1 MLFNV
6 GCVCAK
12 VSYKFIFCCLA
23 SVLLVL
29 NSMVRLVVAQ
39 AEIDVSKCTKCGVCW
54 SICPTEAIKWE
65 PGLYPERDLQYCY
78 GCSACVD
85 RCPAYAVTL
94 KPLPE
99 PRIVKTDVSKVDYK
113 LVKDLCLKAGFHP
126 KQVVCFCTGTRAEEI
141 AAAIILG
148 AKTPE
153 DVSRMTGARTG
164 CRVECIQPILRI
176 LKAAGIEPK
185 PKPGRHAWY
194 GITPLL
200 FEIPREVRE
209 KYAKRG
215 FYFDQ
220 DEQLFRKILKAAEKV

>member
-1 MLFNV
+1 MFRSVQSV
-6 GCVCAK
+6 GSAGLYALQRQLSGNLDYILRGICSIVM
-12 VSYKFIFCCLA
+12 V
-23 SVLLVL
+23 VVLVL
-29 NSMVRLVVAQ
+29 IGA
-39 AEIDVSKCTKCGVCW
+39 
-54 SICPTEAIKWE
+54 
-65 PGLYPERDLQYCY
+65 
-78 GCSACVD
+78 
-85 RCPAYAVTL
+85 PAYAVTL

-220 DEQLFRKILKAAEKV
+220 DEQLFRKILKATEKV